1 MTVHLP
7 APIEAYFNASNA
19 AKADAVAA
27 VFAADG
33 VVRDEGGTH
42 RGRTA
47 VAGWARDTI
56 GRYRMRAD
64 PLTSAK
70 AGERHTVTAR
80 VSGTFPGSPLVFTYH
95 FDLAS
100 DAVQTLEISL

>member
-7 APIEAYFNASNA
+7 APIEAYFHASNA

-33 VVRDEGGTH
+33 VVRDEGGTY
-42 RGRTA
+42 RGHA
-47 VAGWARDTI
+47 AIAGWARDTI
-56 GRYRMRAD
+56 GRYRMQAD
-64 PLTSAK
+64 PLTTAE
-70 AGERHTVTAR
+70 ARGQHTVTAR
-80 VSGTFPGSPLVFTYH
+80 VSGTFPGSPLVFTYQ